1 MILKPF
7 RGVVVVDVLPEESEP
22 KYYTRRYEKT
32 TLRVPQDF
40 PSSSHAILTAIYNEE
55 QKEFIPVD
63 STRFEIKRL
72 PKKGNYAYMP
82 SETFE
87 FLCETYLGVE
97 REEEDVPLYF
107 SGIFQ
112 LPEEIWYYEKE
123 NRNLPLKTLNLD
135 KIILLSIPTLE
146 NV

>member
-1 MILKPF
+1 MMLKPL
-7 RGVVVVDVLPEESEP
+7 RGLVVVNILPD
-22 KYYTRRYEKT
+22 TRRYVEYHEKSV
-32 TLRVPQDF
+32 LRVSQDF
-40 PSSSHAILTAIYNEE
+40 PDSRYAILTAIYDEE
-55 QKEFIPVD
+55 QKEFVPVD
-63 STRFEIKRL
+63 FTRFTIKRASER
-72 PKKGNYAYMP
+72 GNYAYM
-82 SETFE
+82 SSKTFE

-97 REEEDVPLYF
+97 RKEDVPLYF

-123 NRNLPLKTLNLD
+123 NRNLPFKTLDLD

>member
-1 MILKPF
+1 MLKPL
-7 RGVVVVDVLPEESEP
+7 RGLVVVDVLPEESEP
-22 KYYTRRYEKT
+22 KYYTRRYEKS
-32 TLRVPQDF
+32 TLRVPQGF
-40 PSSSHAILTAIYNEE
+40 PSSRHAILTAIYDEE

-97 REEEDVPLYF
+97 KKRTYLCVFPVFF
-107 SGIFQ
+107 SFLKKYGTTRKRTEIF
-112 LPEEIWYYEKE
+112 L
-123 NRNLPLKTLNLD
+123 
-135 KIILLSIPTLE
+135 
-146 NV
+146 